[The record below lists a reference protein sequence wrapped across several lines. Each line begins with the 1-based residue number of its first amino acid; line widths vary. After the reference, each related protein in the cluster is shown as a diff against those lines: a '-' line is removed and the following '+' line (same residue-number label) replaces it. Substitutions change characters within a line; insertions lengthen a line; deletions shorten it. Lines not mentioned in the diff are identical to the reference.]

1 MVLRSEPEERNCV
14 EARSLG
20 TFAVN
25 EEPVQLEVEEIV
37 EAASNVPA
45 PMEEKTVESLRLEE
59 SCEKLIS
66 LALRDGVEDL
76 V

>member
-1 MVLRSEPEERNCV
+1 M
-14 EARSLG
+14 
-20 TFAVN
+20 
-25 EEPVQLEVEEIV
+25 QLEVEEIV
-37 EAASNVPA
+37 KAASNVPA